1 MSENRLKIA
10 VIGAGMIANAG
21 HIPAWKNCANAAEVV
36 AVFNRSM
43 ERAQQ
48 TAARHDIPH
57 AYDDCA
63 KMLAEVQPDIACV
76 CTPNVSHKEY
86 ALAILDAG
94 AHVFCE
100 KPIAARYADAVEMFE
115 RAEERGRILFVT
127 QTGRFANRTLAAKE
141 IADSGQLGDMYYAET
156 SALRRRGV
164 PTWGRFH
171 ISDDSAGGPLCDLGV
186 HALDALLWIMGSPRV
201 VAASGATYTKIA
213 NQDEGLV
220 EDLAASGAP
229 VGVYEPRPYKAS
241 EYDVEDM
248 AAGFLRLET
257 GATISLK
264 ASWAANIP
272 DGTGTS
278 FILGDKAGLRLDPL
292 TIIGTAGRYQAD
304 TVPKVPADPDIPFY
318 GHWKAAAHVVR
329 VLRGDEELMVEKD
342 QVLNVIGA
350 LDALYRSA
358 EVGGEVRLYD

>member
-1 MSENRLKIA
+1 MSENHLKIA

-21 HIPAWKNCANAAEVV
+21 HIPAWKNCAGEAEIV
-36 AVFNRSM
+36 AVFNRSI
-43 ERAQQ
+43 ERARQ

-86 ALAILDAG
+86 TLAALDAG

-100 KPIAARYADAVEMFE
+100 KPIAARHADAVEMFG
-115 RAEERGRILFVT
+115 RAEARGRVLFVT

-186 HALDALLWIMGSPRV
+186 HALDALLWIMGSPKV
-201 VAASGATYTKIA
+201 VTASGATYTKIA

-304 TVPKVPADPDIPFY
+304 TSPKVPADPNIPFY
-318 GHWKAAAHVVR
+318 GHWKAAAHFVR
-329 VLRGDEELMVEKD
+329 VLRGDEELLIKKEE
-342 QVLNVIGA
+342 VLNVIGA

-358 EVGGEVRLYD
+358 EQGSEVRL

>member
-1 MSENRLKIA
+1 MSEKRLKVA

-21 HIPAWKNCANAAEVV
+21 HIPAWKSCGDDAEVV
-36 AVFNRSM
+36 AVFNRGI

-86 ALAILDAG
+86 ALAAFEAG

-100 KPIAARYADAVEMFE
+100 KPIAACYADAVEMFE
-115 RAEERGRILFVT
+115 RAEERARILFVT

-141 IADSGQLGDMYYAET
+141 VADSGELGDMYYAET

-186 HALDALLWIMGSPRV
+186 HALDALLWIMGGPKV

-213 NQDEGLV
+213 NEDEGLV

-229 VGVYEPRPYKAS
+229 VGVYEPRPYSAA

-248 AAGFLRLET
+248 AAGFLRLDT

-292 TIIGTAGRYQAD
+292 TLIGTAGRYQAD
-304 TVPKVPADPDIPFY
+304 TVLKVPADPDVPFY
-318 GHWKAAAHVVR
+318 GHWKAAAHFVR
-329 VLRGDEELMVEKD
+329 VLRGDEELMIEKD

-358 EVGGEVRLYD
+358 EAGSEVRL

>member
-1 MSENRLKIA
+1 MSEKRLKVA

-21 HIPAWKNCANAAEVV
+21 HIPAWKSCGDDAEVV
-36 AVFNRSM
+36 AVFNRSI

-86 ALAILDAG
+86 ALAAFEAG

-100 KPIAARYADAVEMFE
+100 KPIAACYADAVEMFE
-115 RAEERGRILFVT
+115 RAEERARILFVT

-141 IADSGQLGDMYYAET
+141 VADSGQLGDMLRRDVGAAPARRADLGPLSHQRRLGWWT
-156 SALRRRGV
+156 ALRFGRARARRPAV
-164 PTWGRFH
+164 DHGRSQGRRRQRCH
-171 ISDDSAGGPLCDLGV
+171 L
-186 HALDALLWIMGSPRV
+186 
-201 VAASGATYTKIA
+201 Y
-213 NQDEGLV
+213 QDCQRGRGIGRRP
-220 EDLAASGAP
+220 AASGAP
-229 VGVYEPRPYKAS
+229 VGVYEPRPYSAA

-248 AAGFLRLET
+248 AAGFLRLDT

-292 TIIGTAGRYQAD
+292 TLIGTAGRYQAD
-304 TVPKVPADPDIPFY
+304 TVLKVPADPDVPFY
-318 GHWKAAAHVVR
+318 GHWKAAAHFVR
-329 VLRGDEELMVEKD
+329 VLRGDEELMIEKD

-358 EVGGEVRLYD
+358 EAGSEVRL

>member
-1 MSENRLKIA
+1 MSNKRLKVA

-21 HIPAWKNCANAAEVV
+21 HIPAWKNLREEADII

-48 TAARHDIPH
+48 TAQRHEIAH

-63 KMLAEVQPDIACV
+63 KMLAEIQPDIACV

-86 ALAILDAG
+86 TLAALDAG

-100 KPIAARYADAVEMFE
+100 KPIAARYADAVAMFA

-127 QTGRFANRTLAAKE
+127 QTGRFSNRNMAAKE
-141 IADSGQLGDMYYAET
+141 IARSGQLGDMYYAET
-156 SALRRRGV
+156 SAMRRRGV

-171 ISDDSAGGPLCDLGV
+171 IKGDSAGGPLCDLGV
-186 HALDALLWIMGSPRV
+186 HALDALLWIMGNPKI

-229 VGVYEPRPYKAS
+229 IGVYEPRQYSAS

-272 DGTGTS
+272 DGTGTT

-292 TIIGTAGRYQAD
+292 TIIGMAGRYQAD
-304 TVPKVPADPDIPFY
+304 TSPNVPADPSVPFY
-318 GHWKAAAHVVR
+318 GHWKAAAHFVK
-329 VLRGDEELMVEKD
+329 VLRGDEELLIKKEE
-342 QVLNVIGA
+342 VLNVINA
-350 LDALYRSA
+350 LDGLYRSA
-358 EVGGEVRLYD
+358 EEGGEVRL

>member
-1 MSENRLKIA
+1 MSKNRLKIV

-21 HIPAWKNCANAAEVV
+21 HIPAWKNCADDAEVV

-43 ERAQQ
+43 ERARQ
-48 TAARHDIPH
+48 TAERHDIPH

-63 KMLAEVQPDIACV
+63 KMLAEVQPNIACV

-86 ALAILDAG
+86 ALAAFDAG

-100 KPIAARYADAVEMFE
+100 KPIAARHADAVEMFE

-127 QTGRFANRTLAAKE
+127 QTGRFANRMPAAKE
-141 IADSGQLGDMYYAET
+141 IADSGRLGDMYYAET

-171 ISDDSAGGPLCDLGV
+171 ISEHSAGGPLCDLGV
-186 HALDALLWIMGSPRV
+186 HALDALLWIMGSPKV
-201 VAASGATYTKIA
+201 VAVSGATYTKIA
-213 NQDEGLV
+213 NRDEGLV

-229 VGVYEPRPYKAS
+229 VGVHEPRPYSAS

-248 AAGFLRLET
+248 AVGFLRLET

-292 TIIGTAGRYQAD
+292 TIISTAGRYQAD
-304 TVPKVPADPDIPFY
+304 TSLKVPVDPDIPFY
-318 GHWKAAAHVVR
+318 GHRKAAAHFVR
-329 VLRGDEELMVEKD
+329 VLRRDEELMIKKD

-350 LDALYRSA
+350 IDALYRSA
-358 EVGGEVRLYD
+358 EEGSEMRL

>member
-1 MSENRLKIA
+1 MSNKRLKVA

-21 HIPAWKNCANAAEVV
+21 HIPAWKNLAAD
-36 AVFNRSM
+36 ADIAAIYNRSM
-43 ERAQQ
+43 ARAQE
-48 TAARHDIPH
+48 TATRHNIPH

-86 ALAILDAG
+86 TLAALDAG

-100 KPIAARYADAVEMFE
+100 KPVAARYADAVEMFE
-115 RAEERGRILFVT
+115 RANKRERILFVT
-127 QTGRFANRTLAAKE
+127 QTGRFSSRTTAAKE
-141 IADSGQLGDMYYAET
+141 IAHSGQLGEMYYAET
-156 SALRRRGV
+156 SAMRRRGV

-171 ISDDSAGGPLCDLGV
+171 IKDDSAGGPLCDLGV
-186 HALDALLWIMGSPRV
+186 HALDALLWIMGNPKV

-229 VGVYEPRPYKAS
+229 VGVYEPRQYSAS

-272 DGTGTS
+272 DGTGST
-278 FILGDKAGLRLDPL
+278 FILGNKAGLRLDPL
-292 TIIGTAGRYQAD
+292 TVIGTMGSYQAD
-304 TVPKVPADPDIPFY
+304 TAPRVPSDPDIPFY
-318 GHWKAAAHVVR
+318 GHWKAAAHFVE
-329 VLRGDEELMVEKD
+329 VLRGREELLVKKEE
-342 QVLNVIGA
+342 VLNVINA
-350 LDALYRSA
+350 LDGLYRSA
-358 EVGGEVRLYD
+358 AEGCEVRLT